1 MRVCPR
7 CRATYGDETKRCPRE
22 GAGLVDKDEYARV
35 GQTIGNY
42 RLVDILGQGGMG
54 TVYRA
59 EHVYIGK
66 HFAAKV
72 LPQKLA
78 QYEDAVKRFLR
89 EARAASSI
97 MHPNIVDVTDFGPV
111 PGGGVF
117 FVMEFLDG
125 QSLEEVIAKQA
136 PLALIRAINVVNQIA
151 LALAAA
157 HDKQIVHRDL
167 KPDNVML
174 IQRPGRRELV
184 RTAGVAADGSPLFV
198 VEKEKAYDFVKVLDF
213 GIAKVM
219 DEGTRLAADATGH
232 VFGTPEYMAPEAARG
247 AAIDH
252 RADIYSL
259 GCLFY
264 DMITGRAPFLSHNP
278 QEVLQQHIDSQPV
291 PPSVVAPGAE
301 ITPATERLILKAL
314 AKDPRKR
321 HQSMDELRIELQ
333 SCWGSVVYR
342 RDAKKIP
349 GATEAGYAPRQPR
362 LSDELDE
369 WLALHKDELSAVRK
383 RMTALAEGGGEIS
396 WEAVVDPKKPG

>member
-1 MRVCPR
+1 
-7 CRATYGDETKRCPRE
+7 
-22 GAGLVDKDEYARV
+22 V
-35 GQTIGNY
+35 GQVVGNY
-42 RLVDILGQGGMG
+42 RFVDLLGQGGMG

-66 HFAAKV
+66 HFAVKV
-72 LPQKLA
+72 LPHRLA

-97 MHPNIVDVTDFGPV
+97 NHPNIVDVTDFGPV

-117 FVMEFLDG
+117 FVMEHLDG
-125 QSLEEVIAKQA
+125 TSLEEVIAKQA
-136 PLALIRAINVVNQIA
+136 PLALIRSINVVNQIS

-157 HDKQIVHRDL
+157 HDKGIVHRDL

-184 RTAGVAADGSPLFV
+184 RANGVGADGAPMYV
-198 VEKEKAYDFVKVLDF
+198 VEKESAYDFVKVLDF

-219 DEGTRLAADATGH
+219 DEGNRGQPDVQGGH

-247 AAIDH
+247 GAVDH
-252 RADIYSL
+252 RTDIYAL

-264 DMITGRAPFLSHNP
+264 DMLTGRAPFVGPNAS
-278 QEVLQQHIDSQPV
+278 EVLQHQIETQPV

-301 ITPATERLILKAL
+301 ITPAAEKLILKAL
-314 AKDPRKR
+314 AKDPKKR
-321 HQSMDELRIELQ
+321 HQTMDELRMELQ
-333 SCWGSVVYR
+333 TCWGSVVYR
-342 RDAKKIP
+342 RDAKKV
-349 GATEAGYAPRQPR
+349 GATELAPRQPR

-369 WLALHKDELSAVRK
+369 WLSVHRDELTDLKTKVKAV
-383 RMTALAEGGGEIS
+383 AAEGDPVT
-396 WEAVVDPKKPG
+396 WENVSKK